1 MDESKF
7 DIDEKHGKWHPKKR
21 RIACCSSINQPVI
34 NTVMALEA
42 LFIATIDRDF
52 KKIIFSSK
60 LYEKPVYEQ
69 GVKGPK

>member
-1 MDESKF
+1 MVHILEKTISLGLRIDMDESKF

-52 KKIIFSSK
+52 KKNNFFM
-60 LYEKPVYEQ
+60 
-69 GVKGPK
+69 